1 MPKYEIKREYGGRSV
16 SECYQAGLRTMQ
28 SAGYTIVTKCDI
40 ASLAICQT
48 LIQGSRVDLNLMVP
62 LGKPTTVILNFSSER
77 ADEMSLKL
85 EADRVLGILVNEL
98 GRG

>member
-1 MPKYEIKREYGGRSV
+1 MPKYEIKREFS
-16 SECYQAGLRTMQ
+16 SKPANECYQAGLRTLQ
-28 SAGYTIVTKCDI
+28 SAGYKIVKRRDI

-62 LGKPTTVILNFSSER
+62 MGKPTNVILNLSSER
-77 ADEMSLKL
+77 ADETSLKM
-85 EADRVLGILVNEL
+85 EAERVLGILSDEL